1 MKGSE
6 ERPWGKKPN
15 RQQVVE
21 GVGSTNPVVITS
33 TVQDVRFD
41 ILTVLKSLENGSN
54 DVKISNPQ
62 GVQLMMYVCVY

>member
-6 ERPWGKKPN
+6 ERPWEKKQKNN

-41 ILTVLKSLENGSN
+41 ILAVLKSPENGRN
-54 DVKISNPQ
+54 DVSSHKISNPQ
-62 GVQLMMYVCVY
+62 